1 MNRFLLATV
10 TAALLAAA
18 PLGAAMAQPGPGR
31 EPPNFDT
38 DRDGKVTL
46 AEFKA
51 AQAERQGRMF
61 AHMDANKDGRIT
73 QAEIDSAGKRA
84 EARRGPG
91 GPGGGMGAGLMR
103 MDADKDGAVSK
114 TELAVMGDRR
124 FQMADSNKD
133 GWLSKGELLM
143 MRQRRGG
150 PDTQ

>member
-18 PLGAAMAQPGPGR
+18 PLEGAMAQPGPGR
-31 EPPNFDT
+31 EPPNFDA

-73 QAEIDSAGKRA
+73 QAEMDSAGKRA

-91 GPGGGMGAGLMR
+91 GPGAGLMR

-114 TELAVMGDRR
+114 TELAAMGDRR